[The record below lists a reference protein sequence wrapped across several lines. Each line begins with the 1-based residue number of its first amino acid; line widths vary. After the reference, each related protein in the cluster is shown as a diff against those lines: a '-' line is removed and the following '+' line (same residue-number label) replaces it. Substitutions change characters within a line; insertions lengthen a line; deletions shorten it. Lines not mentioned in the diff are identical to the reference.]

1 VIAALP
7 YFRWRSFGGFLLSHS
22 RPHGALSLRDQFRRG
37 YTEYVRDPEQHN
49 DIRALDAPFHQTD
62 ERSVEASGLRELLL
76 RDARIPA
83 ALPQRTAES
92 PLRATCR
99 LNLRAI
105 FGRLPGRQLN
115 IVWGRLLLKS
125 QI

>member
-1 VIAALP
+1 
-7 YFRWRSFGGFLLSHS
+7 
-22 RPHGALSLRDQFRRG
+22 LRDQFRRG

-49 DIRALDAPFHQTD
+49 DIRTLDAPFHQTD

-76 RDARIPA
+76 RYARIPA
-83 ALPQRTAES
+83 ALPQRSAEC
-92 PLRATCR
+92 PLRATGR

-105 FGRLPGRQLN
+105 LGRLPGRQLN

>member
-7 YFRWRSFGGFLLSHS
+7 SFRWRCRGGVLLNRSRLHS
-22 RPHGALSLRDQFRRG
+22 ALSLRDQFRRG
-37 YTEYVRDPEQHN
+37 YTEYVRDPEQDN
-49 DIRALDAPFHQTD
+49 DIRALDAAFHQTD

-76 RDARIPA
+76 RYACIPA
-83 ALPQRTAES
+83 ALPQRSAEC
-92 PLRATCR
+92 PLRATGR

-105 FGRLPGRQLN
+105 LGRLPGRQLN